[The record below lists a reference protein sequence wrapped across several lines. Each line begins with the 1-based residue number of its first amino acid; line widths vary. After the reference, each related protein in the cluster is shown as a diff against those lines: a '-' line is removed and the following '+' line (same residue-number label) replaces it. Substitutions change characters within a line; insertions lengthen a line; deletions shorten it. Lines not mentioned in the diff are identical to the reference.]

1 MPKPSPAEQQRQYT
15 EYVRHH
21 KLMRLQHKHRIT
33 KEESDDKMKRFLND
47 TLELFSRIGSAYES
61 SEGITVCS
69 LRGKR

>member
-1 MPKPSPAEQQRQYT
+1 MSRPNQAEMESRYV
-15 EYVRHH
+15 EYVRQR

-33 KEESDDKMKRFLND
+33 KEESDEKMKRFLND
-47 TLELFSRIGSAYES
+47 TLELFSRIGSVYES